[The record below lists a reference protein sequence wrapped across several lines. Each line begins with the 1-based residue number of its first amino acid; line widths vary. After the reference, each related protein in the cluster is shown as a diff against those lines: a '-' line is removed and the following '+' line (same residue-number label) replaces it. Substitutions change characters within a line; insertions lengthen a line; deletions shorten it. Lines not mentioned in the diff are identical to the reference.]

1 MTEAV
6 LGIDQILLY
15 RILSEAGTLAASKLA
30 FQTEHEVTE
39 SKDMDSVAT
48 KDGNIGVP
56 GQLETE
62 ISATSILAA
71 GDAMVKKLRNAM
83 RENELVEVWDIDKTA
98 AVGVVEVNT
107 LTVTGAATSAGEV
120 TITLNGVT
128 QDVTVLSTDTTAEI
142 GDKIRDTVFPGWTVS
157 GTGTTVIFTKL
168 TTGTNTAPTFSAGST
183 GMTATIAATV
193 AGVAD
198 NKYPATYYQG
208 YITEY
213 SKSAGAEDTVE
224 ISFTFAPNGVGVD
237 GQATLTT
244 EQAAVV
250 QYVFKDTTIQAG

>member
-6 LGIDQILLY
+6 LGINQILLY

-62 ISATSILAA
+62 ISCTSILAV
-71 GDAMVKKLRNAM
+71 GDTMVKKLRDAM
-83 RENELVEVWDIDKTA
+83 RNNELVEVWDIDKTA
-98 AVGVVEVNT
+98 E
-107 LTVTGAATSAGEV
+107 
-120 TITLNGVT
+120 
-128 QDVTVLSTDTTAEI
+128 
-142 GDKIRDTVFPGWTVS
+142 P
-157 GTGTTVIFTKL
+157 
-168 TTGTNTAPTFSAGST
+168 
-183 GMTATIAATV
+183 V
-193 AGVAD
+193 AS
-198 NKYPATYYQG
+198 KYPATYYQG

-224 ISFTFAPNGVGVD
+224 ISFSFAPNGVGVD
-237 GQATLTT
+237 GQATLTV

-250 QYVFKDTTIQAG
+250 QYVFSDTTIKAG

>member
-62 ISATSILAA
+62 ISCTSILAV
-71 GDAMVKKLRNAM
+71 GDTMVKKLRDAM

-107 LTVTGAATSAGEV
+107 LTVTTAATSAGEV
-120 TITLNGVT
+120 TITLNGVA
-128 QDVTVLSTDTTAEI
+128 QDVTVLSTDTAAEI
-142 GDKIRDTVFPGWTVS
+142 GDKIRDTVFAGWTVS
-157 GTGTTVIFTKL
+157 GTGSTVIFTKL
-168 TTGTNTAPTFSAGST
+168 TTGSNTAPVFGAGTT
-183 GMTATIAATV
+183 GMAATFAV
-193 AGVAD
+193 TTPGVDD

-224 ISFTFAPNGVGVD
+224 ISFTFAPNGIGVD

-250 QYVFKDTTIQAG
+250 QYVFKDTTAAV